1 MNGYRNPQRGVKICG
16 LNTLETVETAV
27 KFGASMLG
35 FVFYGSS
42 PRSISP
48 ELATEFVKR
57 LPTDVKAVGLFV
69 DPDDVWLE
77 QVLGQVP
84 LDMIQLH
91 GNESPDRVGEIKAY
105 YPLPIIKAVK
115 IGEEADLENILK
127 YRHRADII
135 LLDAKPPKNVTTM
148 LPGGNGISFDWHL
161 LSDLAIPG
169 PWMLSGG
176 LDPDNVAEA
185 IEITN
190 APVVDVSSG
199 VETAPGQKSIP
210 LIEDFLKQ
218 VARC

>member
-1 MNGYRNPQRGVKICG
+1 MSERGVKICG
-16 LNTLETVETAV
+16 LNTLETVKAAV
-27 KFGASMLG
+27 AAGATMLG
-35 FVFYGSS
+35 FVFYGAS

-57 LPTDVKAVGLFV
+57 LPTGVKAVGLFV
-69 DPDDVWLE
+69 DPDDAWLE

-84 LDMIQLH
+84 LDIIQLH
-91 GNESPDRVGEIKAY
+91 GNESPDRVAEIKAY
-105 YPLPIIKAVK
+105 YPLPVIKAVK
-115 IGEEADLENILK
+115 IGSEDDLQDILK

-161 LSDLAIPG
+161 LANLAIPG

-176 LDPDNVAEA
+176 LNPENVTEA

-199 VETAPGQKSIP
+199 VETAPGQKSIE
-210 LIEDFLKQ
+210 LIQNFLQQ

>member
-1 MNGYRNPQRGVKICG
+1 MGEYQNPDCLVKICG
-16 LNTLETVETAV
+16 LNTLETVEAAV
-27 KFGASMLG
+27 AYGATMLG
-35 FVFYGSS
+35 FVFYGAS

-69 DPDDVWLE
+69 DPDDAWLE

-84 LDMIQLH
+84 LDIIQLH
-91 GNESPDRVGEIKAY
+91 GNESPDRVAEIKSY

-115 IGEEADLENILK
+115 IGSEDDLQDILK

-135 LLDAKPPKNVTTM
+135 LLDAKPPQNVTTM

-161 LSDLAIPG
+161 LSELAIPG

-176 LDPDNVAEA
+176 LNPDNVTEA
-185 IEITN
+185 IEIT
-190 APVVDVSSG
+190 AAKMVDVSSG
-199 VETAPGQKSIP
+199 VETAPGQKSIDR
-210 LIEDFLKQ
+210 IKDFLEQ
-218 VARC
+218 VSRC

>member
-1 MNGYRNPQRGVKICG
+1 MGKYQNPDCLVKICG
-16 LNTLETVETAV
+16 LNTLETVEAAV
-27 KFGASMLG
+27 AYGATMLG
-35 FVFYGSS
+35 FVFYGAS

-69 DPDDVWLE
+69 DPDDAWLE

-84 LDMIQLH
+84 LDIIQLH
-91 GNESPDRVGEIKAY
+91 GNESPDRVAEIKSY

-115 IGEEADLENILK
+115 IGSEDDLQDILK

-135 LLDAKPPKNVTTM
+135 LLDAKPPQNVTTM

-161 LSDLAIPG
+161 LSELAIPG

-176 LDPDNVAEA
+176 LNPDNVTEA
-185 IEITN
+185 IEIT
-190 APVVDVSSG
+190 AAKMVDVSSG
-199 VETAPGQKSIP
+199 VETAPGQKSIDR
-210 LIEDFLKQ
+210 IKDFLEQ
-218 VARC
+218 VSRC